1 MHDEPNE
8 DAENGQDSELEEA
21 AARRS
26 SGIVQADQADAR
38 VHGDQPES
46 VESSTAAGNPVAG
59 REVSQTDATDAR
71 ERSSDS

>member
-8 DAENGQDSELEEA
+8 DVENGQDSELEEA

-26 SGIVQADQADAR
+26 SGIVQADQADGP
-38 VHGDQPES
+38 VPGDQLES
-46 VESSTAAGNPVAG
+46 VKSSTAARNPLAG